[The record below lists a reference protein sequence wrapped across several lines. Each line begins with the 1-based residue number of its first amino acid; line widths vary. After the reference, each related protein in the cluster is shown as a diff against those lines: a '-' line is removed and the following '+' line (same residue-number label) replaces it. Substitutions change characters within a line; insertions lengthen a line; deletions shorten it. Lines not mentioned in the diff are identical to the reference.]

1 MKKEVLKIIISSLI
15 FFISFQVMY
24 SNSVNLTYCLF
35 SEQNEEINNSYKS
48 PTTEVLNYL
57 NSEEYAFKHYLD
69 TAINYLSLENKDASL
84 EQIAKYNSI
93 YPNGES
99 STPGGWC
106 TEFVTWGLLKADKE
120 LGTNRVGT
128 TYPLLDSG
136 YQAARWFSKQN
147 RLYTEEDY
155 VPKRG
160 DMMFFQYY
168 DSIIDHTALVTG
180 TKEENGVIYVL
191 TIEGNIPSLSDKGIK
206 ERVIPLDDKYIY
218 GYGSYE

>member
-1 MKKEVLKIIISSLI
+1 
-15 FFISFQVMY
+15 MY
-24 SNSVNLTYCLF
+24 TSSVNLTDKLF
-35 SEQNEEINNSYKS
+35 ATNTDWTNDNYES
-48 PTTEVLNYL
+48 PSIEVKAYL
-57 NSEEYAFKHYLD
+57 NSEEYAFKYYLD
-69 TAINYLSLENKDASL
+69 VAINYLSLENKDASL

-106 TEFVTWGLLKADKE
+106 TEFVTWGLLEADKY
-120 LGTNRVGT
+120 LDTDYVGT

-136 YQAARWFSKQN
+136 YQAARWFSRQN
-147 RLYTEEDY
+147 RLHTEEDY

-160 DMMFFQYY
+160 DMMFFKYY
-168 DSIIDHTALVTG
+168 DAIIDHTALVTG
-180 TKEENGVIYVL
+180 IKEEDGVIYVL